1 MSVGGF
7 CVDYGKRQC
16 GCKKCKQKIEK
27 GEVRIA
33 KITANPFSDEGV
45 MKNYHHPSCLFQTF
59 INARATTKI
68 IEDAGDLEGWS
79 EIKSEDQKTIL
90 TLIKDTL
97 AQVETKRSAAGNK
110 KSPAKPKTPT
120 KVKKRANED
129 DSTYKSPD
137 RKKAKLLVEDS
148 KVLPTT
154 PTKDYSNL
162 NHHPDDSFNQFNK
175 ICQKIRETSSYLSK
189 KELVAKFFDKGTE
202 KSEFKGDIL
211 LWVKLLI
218 PGVVKRVYNM
228 QNKQIVK
235 IFSRIFD
242 TYEEE
247 MLEDLEQGDVAQTI
261 STFFIKSRKLEPL
274 KESIISIQ
282 EVNQFLEIL
291 SGLSREED
299 QQHYLHKVAKRCTAQ
314 DLKMFIRL
322 IKGDLRIQSG
332 AKHILEALHPEA
344 NDAFNSSRNIDKVI
358 QAILQL
364 RKDGNRHGKLNV
376 GASLM
381 QAVQPML
388 ASPCK
393 SIDMA
398 FQKCPNGIYS
408 EIKYDGERVQLHK
421 QGQIFR
427 YFSRSLK
434 PVMEHKVKHFK
445 DFIPQAFP
453 DAVDLILDAEVLL
466 VDTKTGVPLP
476 FGTLGIHKGS
486 DFKDAAPCLFIFD
499 CIFYNGENLMNKP
512 LKERRKFLTDNMVEV
527 KNRIHFSEIREIKKK
542 EELHAMIKET
552 FRKGLEGLMIKDK
565 KSIYEPGKRHWLK
578 IKKDYLNEG
587 AMADTADLVVLGG
600 WYGSGQKGGLISI
613 FLMGCQ
619 DKRTGKWCTVSKV
632 HTGHDDATLDRL
644 QTELLPNMDKIK
656 GDYSRVPSWF
666 KVNRGMVPDF
676 VVKDPDK
683 SPVWE
688 ITGAEF
694 SKAEL
699 HTANG
704 ISIRFPRV
712 TKIRNDKS
720 AEDATNL
727 KELEHLYT
735 ESKQHIDIDMDD
747 QTEVNQG
754 EDDKEDTAKSNNVD
768 ECKPKFKIS
777 ECVGDLF
784 MSAGSSSLAHCIS
797 KDCRLGKGIAK
808 LFREKFGRIKEIEDC
823 KAGIGDVATLK
834 DKQRYIYNLVTKE
847 KYSDKPTYDSLR
859 KSLEKMRDHALTHNV
874 EHISM
879 PRIGCGLDGLQWP
892 AVRTLMKN
900 IFMNTDIS
908 VDVYTLGDTSTSNV
922 NSTPVQKSISHFFTS
937 KKDKEDKND
946 KKSPQK
952 MIKKEMQ
959 SYTPSKKELDIT
971 PSSKKFKES
980 SPHSEKNLD
989 VASPK
994 KKRRTEIGHG
1004 YKVLQPLPDVFTNFK
1019 INISSDCPNLDLL
1032 CRTVTGYGG
1041 VVLQNPDQAT
1051 HIVYNQG
1058 NRLEG
1063 HGDKKHVSYKWL
1075 QHSIKSQR
1083 IQPEKYYLHA

>member
-45 MKNYHHPSCLFQTF
+45 MKNYHHPACLFQTF
-59 INARATTKI
+59 INARATTKV
-68 IEDAGDLEGWS
+68 IEDPGDLEGWS
-79 EIKSEDQKTIL
+79 EIKADDQKTIL
-90 TLIKDTL
+90 TLIKETT
-97 AQVETKRSAAGNK
+97 AQIETKRSAATNK

-120 KVKKRANED
+120 KTKKRANEEE
-129 DSTYKSPD
+129 SSIKSPEP
-137 RKKAKLLVEDS
+137 KKAKISIEDS
-148 KVLPTT
+148 NIPTAT
-154 PTKDYSNL
+154 QTKDYSKL
-162 NHHPDDSFNQFNK
+162 THHPDDSFAQFNK
-175 ICQKIRETSSYLSK
+175 ICQKIRDTPSYLSK

-235 IFSRIFD
+235 IFSRVFD

-274 KESIISIQ
+274 KESIMSIQ

-291 SGLSREED
+291 SGFSREED
-299 QQHYLHKVAKRCTAQ
+299 QQLYLQKVAKRCTAE

-344 NDAFNSSRNIDKVI
+344 NDAFNSSRNIDKVV

-364 RKDGNRHGKLNV
+364 RKTGNRHGKLEV

-421 QGQIFR
+421 QGPTFR

-434 PVMEHKVKHFK
+434 PVMAHKVKHFK
-445 DFIPQAFP
+445 DFIPEAFP

-486 DFKDAAPCLFIFD
+486 DFKDAVPCLFIFD

-512 LKERRKFLTDNMVEV
+512 LVDRRKFLTDTMVEV
-527 KNRIHFSEIREIKKK
+527 KNRIKFSEIKEIKKK
-542 EELHAMIKET
+542 EELLAMIKET
-552 FRKGLEGLMIKDK
+552 FSKGLEGLMIKDK

-613 FLMGCQ
+613 FLMGCE
-619 DKRTGKWCTVSKV
+619 DKRTRKWCTVSKV

-644 QTELLPNMDKIK
+644 QTELMPNMDKIK
-656 GDYSRVPSWF
+656 GDYTKVPAWF

-676 VVKDPDK
+676 VVKDPLK

-720 AEDATNL
+720 AQDATNL
-727 KELEHLYT
+727 QELEHLYS
-735 ESKQHIDIDMDD
+735 ESKQHIDIDMSDET
-747 QTEVNQG
+747 QTKQ
-754 EDDKEDTAKSNNVD
+754 EDVEKKEDSEKLNDVD
-768 ECKPKFKIS
+768 ECKAKFKIT
-777 ECVGDLF
+777 ERVGDLF
-784 MSAGSSSLAHCIS
+784 CSTASSSLAHCIS

-808 LFREKFGRIKEIEDC
+808 IFREKFGRIKEIENC

-859 KSLEKMRDHALTHNV
+859 KSLEKMRDHAQSHNV

-879 PRIGCGLDGLQWP
+879 PRLGCGLDGLQWP
-892 AVRTLMKN
+892 AVRTLLKN
-900 IFMNTDIS
+900 VFIKTDIS
-908 VDVYTLGDTSTSNV
+908 VDVYTLGDAAASNV
-922 NSTPVQKSISHFFTS
+922 NDTTAQKSISDFFTS
-937 KKDKEDKND
+937 KKEKQDKND
-946 KKSPQK
+946 KKTPEKKNKKIVESYSPS
-952 MIKKEMQ
+952 KKDLDK
-959 SYTPSKKELDIT
+959 STPSKNDGERSKKDSDT
-971 PSSKKFKES
+971 PSSS
-980 SPHSEKNLD
+980 
-989 VASPK
+989 K

-1004 YKVLQPLPDVFTNFK
+1004 YKVLDPLPDVFNNLK
-1019 INISSDCPNLDLL
+1019 INFNSDCPNLDMLR
-1032 CRTVTGYGG
+1032 RTVTGYGG
-1041 VVLQNPDQAT
+1041 VVLQHPDQAT

-1075 QHSIKSQR
+1075 EHSSQ
-1083 IQPEKYYLHA
+1083 I